1 MFYPLLTFECY
12 ILSYKQ
18 DTDIRIV
25 GLIIKARVFFLL
37 FTDVLYWYNI
47 LTHPA
52 LF

>member
-25 GLIIKARVFFLL
+25 GFNNQSSSFFLL